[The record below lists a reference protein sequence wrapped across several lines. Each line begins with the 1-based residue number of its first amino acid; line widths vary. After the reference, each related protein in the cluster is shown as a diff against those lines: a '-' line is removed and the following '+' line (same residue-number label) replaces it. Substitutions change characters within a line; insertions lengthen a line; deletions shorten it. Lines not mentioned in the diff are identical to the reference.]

1 MAIDTKTTLLDIA
14 EKAARTRGFD
24 GFSYAD
30 LSEAA
35 GIRKASIHYHF
46 KTKAALSAALLER
59 YHKELQDCCA
69 DIERHNVNASGRL
82 LDLISLY
89 RDALDDGNMVCLCVS
104 LISSRESLSDE
115 VNHQIVEFRR
125 MMVRWIL
132 STFELAREDGSI
144 LDVKNPAAEARA
156 TLAMLEGAHLAAR
169 AETDIAVF
177 DSAVALLTSRCRG

>member
-14 EKAARTRGFD
+14 EKAARTRGFN

-30 LSEAA
+30 LAEAA

-46 KTKAALSAALLER
+46 QTKAALSAALLER
-59 YHKELQDCCA
+59 YHKELKQCCA
-69 DIERHNVNASGRL
+69 DIERRNDNASGRL

-89 RDALDDGNMVCLCVS
+89 RDALDEGNMVCLCVS

-115 VNHQIVEFRR
+115 VNHQIVVFRR
-125 MMVRWIL
+125 MMLRWIL
-132 STFELAREDGSI
+132 STFELAKDDKSI
-144 LDVKNPAAEARA
+144 IGVENPEADARA
-156 TLAMLEGAHLAAR
+156 TLAILEGAHLAAR

-177 DSAVALLTSRCRG
+177 DSTLALLTSRCKG